1 MIKLTEVDKILKN
14 TYLYLAGRSS
24 GKTHKRINE
33 RVVCMKCGRA
43 DKTLLAIEKING
55 FERARLKLEIG
66 KICTDCVKELKGEV

>member
-1 MIKLTEVDKILKN
+1 MNKLTEADKILKN

-43 DKTLLAIEKING
+43 DKTLL
-55 FERARLKLEIG
+55 KLENG
-66 KICTDCVKELKGEV
+66 KICKDCLKELKEEV

>member
-14 TYLYLAGRSS
+14 TYLYLAGRSC

-43 DKTLLAIEKING
+43 DKTLL
-55 FERARLKLEIG
+55 KLANG
-66 KICTDCVKELKGEV
+66 KICKDCLKELKGKV